1 MQYQGM
7 DMAAAQALMSD
18 AGFADGAGFS
28 DLTLAIRS
36 EDQLVQDIA
45 AAVGQQFKAN
55 IGINV
60 TINNMD
66 RKDYMAQLN
75 VHNRQFD
82 LVSYGFDYID
92 ASNFLS
98 VFKTQGRYNWDNAEF
113 ETQRIEAA
121 GDANPVASAA
131 QMSKLQR
138 ILSENV
144 SSVFLWNQVQ
154 NQLHKSYLSGT

>member
-1 MQYQGM
+1 
-7 DMAAAQALMSD
+7 MAAAQALMSD

-82 LVSYGFDYID
+82 LVSYGFDYVD
-92 ASNFLS
+92 ASNFRS
-98 VFKTQGRYNWDNAEF
+98 VSKTQGRYDWDNADLRHNVSRPPA
-113 ETQRIEAA
+113 T
-121 GDANPVASAA
+121 
-131 QMSKLQR
+131 R
-138 ILSENV
+138 IL
-144 SSVFLWNQVQ
+144 
-154 NQLHKSYLSGT
+154 

>member
-1 MQYQGM
+1 MTG
-7 DMAAAQALMSD
+7 
-18 AGFADGAGFS
+18 
-28 DLTLAIRS
+28 
-36 EDQLVQDIA
+36 
-45 AAVGQQFKAN
+45 
-55 IGINV
+55 
-60 TINNMD
+60 
-66 RKDYMAQLN
+66 KDYMAQLN

-92 ASNFLS
+92 ASNFRS
-98 VFKTQGRYNWDNAEF
+98 VFKTQGRHNWDNAEF
-113 ETQRIEAA
+113 ETLRIEAA
-121 GDANPVASAA
+121 GNADPVARAA